1 MSFSDTVDATLAAAR
16 RLLGDGAG
24 PDDLPPTPKGEPLSV
39 PPNWAGP
46 AAGRAAT
53 TTTQLDT
60 RRTELTQ
67 QRAAARPVI
76 AEAAAISRD
85 ARKALDAVESSWAQ
99 DKAVF
104 GRQSGSAYGQ
114 GSLLQAGAARVN
126 EAQEIVRDAATR
138 FAAAAQR
145 LPAIAAG
152 DEPGKRSAS
161 GGEDLRSAFEPVGFQ
176 IPPPQAGFVT
186 IWCTPD
192 GRGLGF
198 ICKYLWPNC
207 SVTSGWSQ
215 WDLTGGQP
223 C

>member
-16 RLLGDGAG
+16 QLLGDGGG
-24 PDDLPPTPKGEPLSV
+24 PDDLPPAPQGEQLSV
-39 PPNWAGP
+39 PPSWAGP
-46 AAGRAAT
+46 AADRATA
-53 TTTQLDT
+53 TTTQLDA
-60 RRTELTQ
+60 RRTELAQ
-67 QRAAARPVI
+67 QHAAARPVI

-85 ARKALDAVESSWAQ
+85 ARRALDAVDSSWAQ
-99 DKAVF
+99 EKAVL
-104 GRQSGSAYGQ
+104 GGQSGSASGQ
-114 GSLLQAGAARVN
+114 GALLQAGAARVN
-126 EAQEIVRDAATR
+126 EAHSIVRDAATR

-145 LPAIAAG
+145 LPAVAG
-152 DEPGKRSAS
+152 GGEPGK
-161 GGEDLRSAFEPVGFQ
+161 GTVPGEDLRSAFEPVGFQ

-186 IWCTPD
+186 IWCSPD